1 MMRWYFKKTIQKAT
15 LKAWIKN
22 DPSLN
27 ASRRKFLSQMSTL
40 SAGLLIPHAPPK
52 HPKAPNIVVVGA
64 GIAGLNALHVLNKK
78 GIKATLFEAS
88 NRSGG
93 RMMTLN
99 NYFAPNLN
107 TELGG
112 EFIDTYHHDLV
123 SLTNEFNL
131 ELVDLRKDDSSLE
144 EVLYFGGKKF
154 TENDLVNEIMP
165 FAEKLRLDLERFP
178 ENLDDITFRENTNW
192 AEIDQ
197 LSIPQYLDRIGIKG
211 WLKSFY
217 MNQMSGYYTMDAQY
231 QSAVNL
237 FLLLQLP
244 DEAQNE
250 TEDQSEVFKIKGG
263 SQALTH
269 AMNKSLEDQIKMGYS
284 LIEIHKNKE
293 NSYTA
298 VFEYLGAK
306 KMVKADYLILAIP
319 FTKLREVK
327 TIGFNWSTTKNEC
340 IQHLG
345 YGNGGKIILGMNERV
360 WRNYGS
366 HGGMVADIPAYST
379 WDSSRLQ
386 PGPAGTLTIFGG
398 AAIGDDAANL
408 RASEIKEKYLPGL
421 EAIWPGFEKAGSNIL
436 HKFSW
441 QDYYFNLGSYTSY
454 KVGQW
459 SAFGGVEKEPEGN
472 IFFAGEHCS
481 IQFQGYMNGGAQT
494 GRIAAE
500 KVVEKI
506 NGEYNSFKNLKK

>member
-1 MMRWYFKKTIQKAT
+1 MRWNFKKTIQQAT
-15 LKAWIKN
+15 IKAWIKN
-22 DPSLN
+22 DPSFY
-27 ASRRKFLSQMSTL
+27 ASRRKFLYQMSTL
-40 SAGLLIPHAPPK
+40 SAGLLIPHAPLK

-64 GIAGLNALHVLNKK
+64 GIAGLNALHVLKKK
-78 GIKATLFEAS
+78 GIKASLFEAS
-88 NRSGG
+88 NRTGG

-99 NYFAPNLN
+99 NYFAPELN

-112 EFIDTYHHDLV
+112 EFIDTYHHDII
-123 SLTNEFNL
+123 SLTKEFKL
-131 ELVDLRKDDSSLE
+131 DLVDLRKDDPSLD
-144 EVLYFGGKKF
+144 EVLFFNGKKF

-165 FAEKLRLDLERFP
+165 FADKLRLDLERFP
-178 ENLDDITFRENTNW
+178 GNLEDITYKDNKNW
-192 AEIDQ
+192 SEIDH

-211 WLKSFY
+211 WLKSY
-217 MNQMSGYYTMDAQY
+217 YSYQMSGYYTMDAKY

-244 DEAQNE
+244 EDAQSE

-263 SQALTH
+263 SEALTK
-269 AMNKSLEDQIKMGYS
+269 AMYKSLEDQINFGYS
-284 LIEIHKNKE
+284 LIEIHKNKG
-293 NSYTA
+293 NSFTA
-298 VFEYLGAK
+298 VFEFLGDK

-327 TIGFNWSTTKNEC
+327 TIGFNWSETKKDC
-340 IQHLG
+340 IHHLG
-345 YGNGGKIILGMNERV
+345 YGNGGKIILGMKERI
-360 WRNYGS
+360 WRDYAS

-386 PGPAGTLTIFGG
+386 PGSAGTLTIFGG
-398 AAIGDDAANL
+398 ADIGNDAAIM
-408 RASEIKEKYLPGL
+408 RASEIKEKYMPGL
-421 EAIWPGFEKAGSNIL
+421 ESIWPGFEKKSNNMI

-459 SAFGGVEKEPEGN
+459 SAFGGIEKEPEGN
-472 IFFAGEHCS
+472 ILFAGEHCS

-500 KVVEKI
+500 QVLNQI
-506 NGEYNSFKNLKK
+506 NARF